1 MDKLSFT
8 PELWTKIFIVINSL
22 FVVFSFIM
30 FALGISALDT
40 LLKYGTILQLAPPAI
55 YGTVIFTGLLGMI
68 AAAVGFFGLWKKMK
82 IIALVHM
89 ISLGIATLVNICIG
103 IAAAATQDKYKT
115 DAQQSLLSSISSY
128 NQTQYSSEF
137 DKLHTTFYCCGAN
150 SYRDFKTYNMKIPPS
165 CRVGELTYATGCIEE
180 VTGFAQSYSTILIAL
195 CFITAILQGAYLG
208 ISIWMIRKSDDGVSF
223 AA

>member
-1 MDKLSFT
+1 
-8 PELWTKIFIVINSL
+8 
-22 FVVFSFIM
+22 M

-82 IIALVHM
+82 IIAFVHM
-89 ISLGIATLVNICIG
+89 ISLGIATLMNISIG

-128 NQTQYSSEF
+128 NQSQYSSEF

-150 SYRDFKTYNMKIPPS
+150 SYKDFKTYNMKIPPS

-180 VTGFAQSYSTILIAL
+180 LYVLSQLYFKVP
-195 CFITAILQGAYLG
+195 
-208 ISIWMIRKSDDGVSF
+208 IWVFQYG
-223 AA
+223 

>member
-1 MDKLSFT
+1 MKTST
-8 PELWTKIFIVINSL
+8 SVGKYGIHWTTMMTIIMERITLTTITTNNGRP
-22 FVVFSFIM
+22 VFSFIM

-89 ISLGIATLVNICIG
+89 ISLGIATLINICIG
-103 IAAAATQDKYKT
+103 IAAAATQDK
-115 DAQQSLLSSISSY
+115 
-128 NQTQYSSEF
+128 
-137 DKLHTTFYCCGAN
+137 FYCCGAN

-165 CRVGELTYATGCIEE
+165 CRVGELTYAT
-180 VTGFAQSYSTILIAL
+180 
-195 CFITAILQGAYLG
+195 
-208 ISIWMIRKSDDGVSF
+208 VSK
-223 AA
+223 